1 MNKKWIHTAVLM
13 LSFAIICSIMNDFG
27 AFDSFSV
34 GSAIDSENTNST
46 TNMNNSTIDNVFREI
61 CYSEVALSQGDD
73 SVMPSFLT
81 VQNVSKTATKSENA
95 SNGVIVREYINGL
108 DDGNSLVIQIDTNKE
123 SLKLIYTSILDERD
137 GWNIELVFHY
147 LYEGN
152 SKTMILYV
160 FMVDDT
166 NIGNSGKSKTIT
178 GEAMFPYMEKYGISF
193 KDLQSISDRVLYD
206 IFLHDWFEG
215 NGKYSKFSADDIGKV
230 LIYEDTYSKLRVF
243 FDALPE
249 E

>member
-1 MNKKWIHTAVLM
+1 MKKRWIHTAILM
-13 LSFAIICSIMNDFG
+13 LSLAIICSIMNDFG

-34 GSAIDSENTNST
+34 GSAIGSENTNST
-46 TNMNNSTIDNVFREI
+46 INMNNSIIGNVFREI
-61 CYSEVALSQGDD
+61 CDSEVALLQGDG
-73 SVMPSFLT
+73 SVRPSFLS
-81 VQNVSKTATKSENA
+81 VQNVSKTAITNENT
-95 SNGVIVREYINGL
+95 SNGVIVREYIDGL
-108 DDGNSLVIQIDTNKE
+108 EDGNSLVIQIDTNKE
-123 SLKLIYTSILDERD
+123 SLKLIYTSILDKRHD
-137 GWNIELVFHY
+137 GNIELVFHY

-160 FMVDDT
+160 FMVDNT
-166 NIGNSGKSKTIT
+166 NADKPGKSELIT
-178 GEAMFPYMEKYGISF
+178 GEAMFSYMEKYGISF
-193 KDLQSISDRVLYD
+193 EDLQSISDRVLYD

-215 NGKYSKFSADDIGKV
+215 NGEYSKFSADDIGKV